1 MENGKLQEKRGETK
15 NKSAYETKFKVQ
27 KAMRGKNALKITAN
41 ALLATNGRQTKGLS
55 KAICLGVAATDTP

>member
-1 MENGKLQEKRGETK
+1 MEKSKKSK

-27 KAMRGKNALKITAN
+27 KAMRKKNALKITAN

-55 KAICLGVAATDTP
+55 KWMCTGVDPADTP